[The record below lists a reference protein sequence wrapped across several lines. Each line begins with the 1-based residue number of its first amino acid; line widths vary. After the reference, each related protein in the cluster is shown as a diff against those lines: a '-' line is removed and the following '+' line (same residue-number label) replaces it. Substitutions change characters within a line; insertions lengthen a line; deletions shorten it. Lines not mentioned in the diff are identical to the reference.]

1 MSRESRNAGDR
12 SVRTMLILVVLAAI
26 GVTAFFYLNGR
37 SEQNQ
42 PEFQLLPPV
51 NTGQDSILPPAP
63 PAAPADE
70 TPPVYE
76 PPKPVVQAEPLP
88 GLNESDSS
96 VLAALQNL
104 SSQTLAFVVPQEI
117 IRKFVRAVN
126 AVEEGKVVH
135 EYRPIGSPAPGFLT
149 EKIATV
155 GVQPDRYSI
164 DPENYHRYDALVTT
178 LALLDVEALA
188 SFYQRFYPL
197 LEEAHAE
204 MGLKKGNFH
213 TVLVRAIDHLLAA
226 PVIEEP
232 LELVQ
237 PKVFY
242 QYADETVEA
251 LPSTHKLLLRMGPEN
266 TRSLQTSLKA
276 LRERLAP

>member
-1 MSRESRNAGDR
+1 MTRDSGDR
-12 SVRTMLILVVLAAI
+12 SVKTMLLLVALAAL
-26 GVTAFFYLNGR
+26 GVMAFFYLNDRG
-37 SEQNQ
+37 EQQQ
-42 PEFQLLPPV
+42 PEFQLLPVEPEQ
-51 NTGQDSILPPAP
+51 TGVLPPRAEP
-63 PAAPADE
+63 RVNNE

-76 PPKPVVQAEPLP
+76 PPAPVVQAEPLP

-96 VLAALQNL
+96 VLASLQNL
-104 SSQTLAFVVPQEI
+104 SAQTLAFVVPQEI

-135 EYRPIGSPAPGFLT
+135 EYRPITSPAPGFVA
-149 EKIATV
+149 ERVSTV
-155 GVQPDRYSI
+155 GVQQPRFLI
-164 DPENYHRYDALVTT
+164 NVENYHRYDALVTIV
-178 LALLDVEALA
+178 ALLDTDALA
-188 SFYQRFYPL
+188 AFYQRFYPL

-226 PVIEEP
+226 PVIEQP

-242 QYADETVEA
+242 QYADEEVEA

-266 TRSLQTSLKA
+266 TRSLQNSLKA
-276 LRERLAP
+276 LKERITE

>member
-1 MSRESRNAGDR
+1 MTRDSGDR
-12 SVRTMLILVVLAAI
+12 SVKTMLLLVALAAL
-26 GVTAFFYLNGR
+26 GVMAFFYLNGR
-37 SEQNQ
+37 SEQEQ
-42 PEFQLLPPV
+42 PEFQLLPVEPEQTSV
-51 NTGQDSILPPAP
+51 LPPRTD
-63 PAAPADE
+63 PAVTNE
-70 TPPVYE
+70 EPPVYE
-76 PPKPVVQAEPLP
+76 PPAPVVQAEPLP
-88 GLNESDSS
+88 GLNESDTS

-104 SSQTLAFVVPQEI
+104 SAQTLAFVVPQEI

-135 EYRPIGSPAPGFLT
+135 EYRPIISPASGFVA
-149 EKIATV
+149 ERVSTV
-155 GVQPDRYSI
+155 GVQQPRFLI
-164 DPENYHRYDALVTT
+164 NAENYHRYDSLVT
-178 LALLDVEALA
+178 LVALLDTDALA
-188 SFYQRFYPL
+188 AFYQRFYPL

-226 PVIEEP
+226 PVIEQP

-242 QYADETVEA
+242 QYADEEVEA

-266 TRSLQTSLKA
+266 TRSLQNSLKA
-276 LRERLAP
+276 LKERITE

>member
-1 MSRESRNAGDR
+1 MTRDSGDR
-12 SVRTMLILVVLAAI
+12 SVKTMLLLVALAAL
-26 GVTAFFYLNGR
+26 GVMAFFYLNGR
-37 SEQNQ
+37 SEQEQ
-42 PEFQLLPPV
+42 PEFQLLPVEPEQ
-51 NTGQDSILPPAP
+51 TGVLPPRTD
-63 PAAPADE
+63 PAVTNE
-70 TPPVYE
+70 EPPVYE
-76 PPKPVVQAEPLP
+76 PPAPVVQAEPLP
-88 GLNESDSS
+88 GLNESDTS

-104 SSQTLAFVVPQEI
+104 SAQTLAFVVPQEI

-135 EYRPIGSPAPGFLT
+135 EYRPITSPASGFVT
-149 EKIATV
+149 ERVSTV
-155 GVQPDRYSI
+155 GVQQPRFLI
-164 DPENYHRYDALVTT
+164 NAENYHRYDSLVT
-178 LALLDVEALA
+178 LVALLDTDALA
-188 SFYQRFYPL
+188 AFYQRFYPL

-226 PVIEEP
+226 PVIEQP

-242 QYADETVEA
+242 QYADEEVEA

-266 TRSLQTSLKA
+266 TRSLQNSLKA
-276 LRERLAP
+276 LKERITE

>member
-1 MSRESRNAGDR
+1 MSRETNDSADR
-12 SVRTMLILVVLAAI
+12 SVKTMLILVILAAI

-42 PEFQLLPPV
+42 PEFQLLPVEP
-51 NTGQDSILPPAP
+51 DSSSVLPPSRDLDDQA
-63 PAAPADE
+63 E
-70 TPPVYE
+70 EPPVYQ
-76 PPKPVVQAEPLP
+76 PPEPVVQEEPLP
-88 GLNESDSS
+88 ALNESDSS

-104 SSQTLAFVVPQEI
+104 SAQTLAYVVPQEV

-135 EYRPIGSPAPGFLT
+135 EYRPITSPAPGFVT
-149 EKIATV
+149 EKISTV
-155 GVQPDRYSI
+155 GVQPPRFHLSE
-164 DPENYHRYDALVTT
+164 ENYHRYDALVTLVALVDT
-178 LALLDVEALA
+178 ESLAV
-188 SFYQRFYPL
+188 FYQRFYPL

-226 PVIEEP
+226 PVVEEQ

-251 LPSTHKLLLRMGPEN
+251 LPSTYRLLLRMGPEN
-266 TRSLQTSLKA
+266 TRSLQTSLKSI
-276 LRERLAP
+276 RERIAE